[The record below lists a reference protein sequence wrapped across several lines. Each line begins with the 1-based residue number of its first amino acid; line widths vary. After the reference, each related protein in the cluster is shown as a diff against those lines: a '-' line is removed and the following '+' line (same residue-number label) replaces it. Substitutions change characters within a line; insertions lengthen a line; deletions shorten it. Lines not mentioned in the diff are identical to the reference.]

1 MRKLLLFIFIGLL
14 SSLGIC
20 SNKIDSLRKVLVSKE
35 LADTARVNILNEI
48 ADLFEE
54 KASDSCLHYA
64 KQALKLSQNLGFF
77 KGCGQA
83 YNTIGSYYN
92 GKGDYQHALANYID
106 GYKIY
111 EKINNRR
118 AMSNLMNSMGNTYMG
133 IDNEKKA
140 MEAYTR
146 SYEIANQDSNKYMM
160 GISSIGLG
168 NIHMLRKNSMEAL
181 RFFSRARDVFQ
192 VVPTAV
198 YPLAVSYTL
207 IGNALVELNKF
218 EDAFQAFNKAVDQL
232 KTLNNTYGIAATY
245 QVIGEAYKK
254 QGNVNNALEF
264 FLKSYD
270 IFTERKA
277 YDDLKNVSLNISEA
291 YKQKKNFEKSLEYY
305 TKYNGFKDSVLNVEK
320 NRQLLEVETKYETE
334 KKEEQNLLLKK
345 QNDLSSET
353 IRQQT
358 IISYF
363 IIVSLII
370 SMLFG
375 VFMYRVYRQ
384 KKKAHQ
390 LITQQKNQVE
400 QKQIEIEHQ
409 KQVIEEKQ
417 KEIVDSINY
426 AKRIQYALLAHE
438 DLFKKN
444 FNSHFVYFKPKDI
457 VSGDF
462 YWAAEHNNSFYLA
475 ICDSTGHGV
484 PGAFMSLL
492 NIGFLNEAIKEK
504 DISQPNEIFNHV
516 RRRLIESISSGDHK
530 DGMDGVLI
538 QLDKLTG
545 KVTYSAA
552 NNAPV
557 IIRNGE
563 VILHPK
569 DNMPIGKGEKEKD
582 FSLFDLELRKG
593 DELFLYTDGYADQF
607 GGPKGKK
614 FKYKALNELLIQMM
628 NEPLNR
634 QSEILGKQFEDWKG
648 VLEQVDDVLVI
659 GIKF

>member
-1 MRKLLLFIFIGLL
+1 MRIGWLFIFICLFTGV
-14 SSLGIC
+14 GVC
-20 SNKIDSLRKVLVSKE
+20 TNKIDSLRKVLISKD
-35 LADTARVNILNEI
+35 LADTSRANVLNEI

-64 KQALKLSQNLGFF
+64 RQALKLSQRIKFF
-77 KGCGQA
+77 KGSGQA

-92 GKGDYQHALANYID
+92 GKGEYQLALANYID

-111 EKINNRR
+111 EKANNRR
-118 AMSNLMNSMGNTYMG
+118 AMSNLMNSLGNTYMG
-133 IDNEKKA
+133 IDNQKKA
-140 MEAYTR
+140 LEAYTQ
-146 SYEIANQDSNKYMM
+146 SFKIAELDSNKYMM
-160 GISSIGLG
+160 AISSIGLG
-168 NIHMLRKNSMEAL
+168 NIHMLNKNSAEAL
-181 RFFSRARDVFQ
+181 QFFTRAKDIFKDL
-192 VVPTAV
+192 PNAL

-218 EDAFQAFNKAVDQL
+218 DEAFRTFDNAVQQL

-254 QGNVNNALEF
+254 QGNTNSALEF

-270 IFTERKA
+270 IFAERKA
-277 YDDLKNVSLNISEA
+277 YDDLKSVSLNISEA
-291 YKQKKNFEKSLEYY
+291 YKQKMNYEKSLEYY
-305 TKYNGFKDSVLNVEK
+305 TKYNGFKDSVLSVEK

-334 KKEEQNLLLKK
+334 KKEEQNILLKK
-345 QNDLSSET
+345 QNDLSAET
-353 IRQQT
+353 IRQQK

-370 SMLFG
+370 SLLFG

-390 LITQQKNQVE
+390 VITKQKNEVE
-400 QKQIEIEHQ
+400 QKQKEIEHQ

-438 DLFKKN
+438 DLFTKN
-444 FNSHFVYFKPKDI
+444 FSSHFVYFKPKDI

-462 YWAAEHNNSFYLA
+462 YWAAEHNNKFYLA

-504 DISQPNEIFNHV
+504 EISQPNEIFNYV
-516 RRRLIESISSGDHK
+516 RKRLIESISSGEHK

-538 QLDKLTG
+538 QVDKVTN

-557 IIRNGE
+557 IVRDGQ

-569 DNMPIGKGEKEKD
+569 DSMPIGKGEKEKD
-582 FSLFDLELRKG
+582 FTLFTLDLKQG

-614 FKYKALNELLIQMM
+614 FKYKALNELLISIS
-628 NEPLNR
+628 NDSLSG
-634 QSEILGKQFEDWKG
+634 QSHILETQFETWKG
-648 VLEQVDDVLVI
+648 GLEQVDDVLVI
-659 GIKF
+659 GIKL